1 MHLFTPNHVSLIAA
15 CYPSSSALVSSGP
28 EYRPNAQEL
37 SKLTYYAAN
46 RPGKINK
53 LGGELEKRVKSGC
66 HKAQYG
72 NVRARASL
80 LITLSVLRALAVE
93 CRRDISL
100 LSPALVACLKVTL
113 DTLSSD
119 LEIVARAASVFTAW
133 CTFTDGHVIGADSN
147 LAQDYFAVLR
157 QFAQQSTADVKSV
170 DHELRNRTRLVGL
183 AALTGA
189 VNSEALYC
197 SSSQYK
203 PQVSIISRS
212 LLFHVM
218 HADLTV
224 LDECAEAIKSNATSI
239 YLAEFRSRPVLERR
253 AASIHAHVDGES
265 GPSSSDVLDTS
276 LRALQHMI
284 QHSNGAQMGFLMQA
298 TFEGLGD
305 LKLWEKLDQCR
316 WLAQRACE
324 WAQYQYRYAVPT
336 RLVEQLLSI
345 QDSPICTAQHKALA
359 AMVPAVFTSPVP
371 LVNLSTSDIISNL
384 ITLVLRRVS
393 IDPHDALLPSLVECI
408 SSLGAHVYYSDQIQD
423 LASELISRLVT
434 VEMQGVTGRDKG
446 PGDRRRSQAIRCLL
460 AGLVGLMHAA
470 DGSEVVS
477 NDKNAPHIPLSRT
490 ATPQNNVPS
499 QSPPSHVSRRTRVSG
514 EIWHETLSLICDGD
528 YSVRSDY
535 AHTLVSY
542 LRKEIPKRGDMTD
555 EHGVRR
561 PRPLIEGSPTHQA
574 NSIGLLLFG
583 DSATRSL
590 HATHAYLFILATT
603 SSLGISFNST
613 PSPAYSTSGDIPSIG
628 VTAPT
633 PNESGPTDG
642 HSTDPQ
648 NSSPARRSPALLAR
662 TRKSSNAQRLS
673 ESVPEKVSAAA
684 SASLSDYALIFHVLS
699 AIHEEVP
706 TRGLLVGLPM
716 LIALHGTA
724 EVEDGTND
732 ASKQRVKVI
741 QELLARVWLVLG
753 RVWEC
758 PELVGL
764 AEKVSHFEYYLIL
777 GEIIDRQRNQA
788 LSTMG
793 AAPTLPP
800 LSEFIPGVLRPAQTE
815 VTFPPIEGEREV
827 SQWSSVNAEEAL
839 AILVSSKSV
848 QEATGLDRQGLLRR
862 FSVRWTVD
870 IALRDSDRPNNHR
883 QLTEGGLPLLKLSP
897 ALMAIENLSLQS
909 LTRSVRGV
917 GVTDLREALEGR
929 AGASNPALVR
939 RPSVSTLDHSPSLD
953 LRSSRL
959 ALTRSRSRPK
969 KRAVTS
975 SAGEVRDVLNRL
987 GIGKQNGSSLLK
999 ASFQ

>member
-15 CYPSSSALVSSGP
+15 CYPSSTALTSSGP

-46 RPGKINK
+46 RPGKLNK
-53 LGGELEKRVKSGC
+53 LGGELEKRVKAGC

-113 DTLSSD
+113 DSLSPD
-119 LEIVARAASVFTAW
+119 LEVVARAASVFTAW
-133 CTFTDGHVIGADSN
+133 CTFTDGHVIEADSN
-147 LAQDYFAVLR
+147 LAQDYLAVLR
-157 QFAQQSTADVKSV
+157 RFAQQSTADVKSV

-197 SSSQYK
+197 SSNQYK

-218 HADLTV
+218 HADLSV
-224 LDECAEAIKSNATSI
+224 LDGCAEAIKSNATSM
-239 YLAEFRSRPVLERR
+239 YLAEFRSRPVIERR

-298 TFEGLGD
+298 TFECLGA
-305 LKLWEKLDQCR
+305 LEVWEKLDQCR
-316 WLAQRACE
+316 WLAQKACE

-336 RLVEQLLSI
+336 RLVEQLLLI

-393 IDPHDALLPSLVECI
+393 INPHDALLPSLVECI
-408 SSLGAHVYYSDQIQD
+408 SSLGAHIYYSDQIQD
-423 LASELISRLVT
+423 LASELIGRLVT
-434 VEMQGVTGRDKG
+434 VEMQGVTGRDKE
-446 PGDRRRSQAIRCLL
+446 PGDLRRSQAIRCLL
-460 AGLVGLMHAA
+460 AGLLGLMHAA

-477 NDKNAPHIPLSRT
+477 DDKNAPHIIPSSIT
-490 ATPQNNVPS
+490 SIPQNNGPS
-499 QSPPSHVSRRTRVSG
+499 QRAPSHVSRRTRVSG
-514 EIWHETLSLICDGD
+514 EVWHETLSLLCDGD
-528 YSVRSDY
+528 HSVRSDY
-535 AHTLVSY
+535 AHTLVGY
-542 LRKEIPKRGDMTD
+542 LRKEIPKRGDMID

-561 PRPLIEGSPTHQA
+561 SRPLIEGSPTRQA
-574 NSIGLLLFG
+574 NSTSLLLFG

-590 HATHAYLFILATT
+590 HAAHAYLFILATT
-603 SSLGISFNST
+603 SSLGISFSST
-613 PSPAYSTSGDIPSIG
+613 PSPAYSTNGDIPSIG

-633 PNESGPTDG
+633 PQNESGPING
-642 HSTDPQ
+642 HCTEPQ
-648 NSSPARRSPALLAR
+648 GSSPARRSPGLLAR
-662 TRKSSNAQRLS
+662 TRKSSNAQRLL
-673 ESVPEKVSAAA
+673 ESLPDKVSAAA
-684 SASLSDYALIFHVLS
+684 SASLSDYALILHVMS

-706 TRGLLVGLPM
+706 TRGLLVGTPM
-716 LIALHGTA
+716 LMALHGSA
-724 EVEDGTND
+724 EVKDGTNE
-732 ASKQRVKVI
+732 ACKQRVKVI
-741 QELLARVWLVLG
+741 HELLARVWLVLG

-758 PELVGL
+758 PELANL
-764 AEKVSHFEYYLIL
+764 AEKHQSLPS
-777 GEIIDRQRNQA
+777 
-788 LSTMG
+788 LSD
-793 AAPTLPP
+793 
-800 LSEFIPGVLRPAQTE
+800 FIPGVLRPAQTA
-815 VTFPPIEGEREV
+815 VTFPAIEGEGEV
-827 SQWSSVNAEEAL
+827 LQWSSVNAEEAL

-862 FSVRWTVD
+862 FSVKWTVD
-870 IALRDSDRPNNHR
+870 MALRDSDKPSNHR
-883 QLTEGGLPLLKLSP
+883 QMTESGSPLLKLSP

-929 AGASNPALVR
+929 AGASNPTLVR
-939 RPSVSTLDHSPSLD
+939 RPSVSTLDYSPSLD
-953 LRSSRL
+953 LRSSPL

>member
-15 CYPSSSALVSSGP
+15 CYPSSSVLASSGP

-53 LGGELEKRVKSGC
+53 LGGELEKRVKAGC

-72 NVRARASL
+72 NARARASL

-113 DTLSSD
+113 DSLSSD
-119 LEIVARAASVFTAW
+119 LEVVARAASVFTAW
-133 CTFTDGHVIGADSN
+133 CTFTDGHVIEADSN
-147 LAQDYFAVLR
+147 LARDYLAVLR
-157 QFAQQSTADVKSV
+157 RFAQLSTADVKSV

-197 SSSQYK
+197 SSNQYK
-203 PQVSIISRS
+203 PQVSIISRA

-218 HADLTV
+218 NAELSV

-239 YLAEFRSRPVLERR
+239 YLAEFRSRPVIERR

-265 GPSSSDVLDTS
+265 GPSSFDVLNTS

-284 QHSNGAQMGFLMQA
+284 QHSDGAQMGLLMLA
-298 TFEGLGD
+298 TFEGLSD
-305 LKLWEKLDQCR
+305 LKVWEKLDQSR
-316 WLAQRACE
+316 WLAQKACE

-336 RLVEQLLSI
+336 RLVEQLLLI
-345 QDSPICTAQHKALA
+345 QDSLICTAQHRALA
-359 AMVPAVFTSPVP
+359 TMVPAVFTSPVP

-384 ITLVLRRVS
+384 ITLVLRRIS
-393 IDPHDALLPSLVECI
+393 IDPQDALLSSLVECI
-408 SSLGAHVYYSDQIQD
+408 SSLGAHIYYSDQIQD
-423 LASELISRLVT
+423 LASELVSRLVT
-434 VEMQGVTGRDKG
+434 VEMQGVTGRDKE

-460 AGLVGLMHAA
+460 AGLLGLMRAA
-470 DGSEVVS
+470 DGSQVVAD
-477 NDKNAPHIPLSRT
+477 DKN
-490 ATPQNNVPS
+490 TPQNIPSSSIPQNNDPS
-499 QSPPSHVSRRTRVSG
+499 QRPLSHLSRRTRVSG
-514 EIWHETLSLICDGD
+514 EVWHETLSLLCDGD

-535 AHTLVSY
+535 AHTLVDY

-555 EHGVRR
+555 ENGVRR
-561 PRPLIEGSPTHQA
+561 FRPLIEGSPTHQA
-574 NSIGLLLFG
+574 NNIGILSYG

-613 PSPAYSTSGDIPSIG
+613 PSPAYSANGDIPSIG

-633 PNESGPTDG
+633 PQNESGPVNG

-648 NSSPARRSPALLAR
+648 GSSPARRSPGLLAR
-662 TRKSSNAQRLS
+662 IRKSSNTQRLL

-684 SASLSDYALIFHVLS
+684 SASLSDYALILYVLS

-716 LIALHGTA
+716 LMALHGTTDI
-724 EVEDGTND
+724 EDGTNE
-732 ASKQRVKVI
+732 AFKQRVKVI
-741 QELLARVWLVLG
+741 HELLARVWLVLG

-758 PELVGL
+758 TELVAL
-764 AEKVSHFEYYLIL
+764 AEK
-777 GEIIDRQRNQA
+777 A
-788 LSTMG
+788 LSTME
-793 AAPTLPP
+793 AAPTLPSLP
-800 LSEFIPGVLRPAQTE
+800 EFIPGVLRPAQTE
-815 VTFPPIEGEREV
+815 VRFPPIEAEGAV
-827 SQWSSVNAEEAL
+827 GSWSNVNAEEAL

-848 QEATGLDRQGLLRR
+848 QDATGLDRQGLLRR
-862 FSVRWTVD
+862 CSAKWTID
-870 IALRDSDRPNNHR
+870 TALRDSADRPSSHR
-883 QLTEGGLPLLKLSP
+883 MMESGSPLLKLSP

-917 GVTDLREALEGR
+917 GVTDLRDALEGR

-939 RPSVSTLDHSPSLD
+939 RPSVSTLECSPSLD
-953 LRSSRL
+953 LRSSPL
-959 ALTRSRSRPK
+959 GLTRSRSRPK

-999 ASFQ
+999 ASFQSPA

>member
-15 CYPSSSALVSSGP
+15 CYPSSSALASSGP

-53 LGGELEKRVKSGC
+53 LGGELEKRVKAGC
-66 HKAQYG
+66 YKAQYG

-113 DTLSSD
+113 DSLSSD
-119 LEIVARAASVFTAW
+119 LEVVARAASVFTAW
-133 CTFTDGHVIGADSN
+133 CTFTDGHVIEADSN
-147 LAQDYFAVLR
+147 LARDYLAVLR
-157 QFAQQSTADVKSV
+157 RFAQLSTADVKSV

-197 SSSQYK
+197 SSNHYK
-203 PQVSIISRS
+203 PQVSIISRA

-218 HADLTV
+218 NAELSV

-239 YLAEFRSRPVLERR
+239 YLAEFRSRPVIERR
-253 AASIHAHVDGES
+253 ATEEN
-265 GPSSSDVLDTS
+265 GPSSSDVLNTS

-284 QHSNGAQMGFLMQA
+284 QHSNGAQIGLLMQA

-305 LKLWEKLDQCR
+305 LKVWEKLDQSR
-316 WLAQRACE
+316 WLAQKACE

-336 RLVEQLLSI
+336 RLVEQLLLI
-345 QDSPICTAQHKALA
+345 QDSSICTAQHRALA
-359 AMVPAVFTSPVP
+359 TMVPAVFTSPVP

-393 IDPHDALLPSLVECI
+393 IDPQDALLPSLVECI
-408 SSLGAHVYYSDQIQD
+408 SSLGAHIYYSDQIQD
-423 LASELISRLVT
+423 LASELVSRLVT
-434 VEMQGVTGRDKG
+434 VEMQGVTGRDKE

-460 AGLVGLMHAA
+460 AGLLGLMRAA
-470 DGSEVVS
+470 DGSQVVS
-477 NDKNAPHIPLSRT
+477 DDKNTLQNIPSSSF
-490 ATPQNNVPS
+490 PQNNDPS
-499 QSPPSHVSRRTRVSG
+499 QRPPSHHSRRTRVSG
-514 EIWHETLSLICDGD
+514 EVWHETLSLLCDGD
-528 YSVRSDY
+528 FSVRSDY
-535 AHTLVSY
+535 AHALVDY
-542 LRKEIPKRGDMTD
+542 LRKEIPKRGDTTD
-555 EHGVRR
+555 ENGVRR
-561 PRPLIEGSPTHQA
+561 SRPLIEGSPTHQA
-574 NSIGLLLFG
+574 NSIGILLYG

-613 PSPAYSTSGDIPSIG
+613 PSPAHSTTGDIPSIG
-628 VTAPT
+628 VTAPSQ
-633 PNESGPTDG
+633 NESGPVNG
-642 HSTDPQ
+642 PSTDPHG
-648 NSSPARRSPALLAR
+648 SSPARRSPGLLAR
-662 TRKSSNAQRLS
+662 TRKSSNAQRLL

-684 SASLSDYALIFHVLS
+684 SASLSDYALILYVLS

-706 TRGLLVGLPM
+706 TRGLLAGLPM
-716 LIALHGTA
+716 LMALHGTT
-724 EVEDGTND
+724 EIEDGMNE

-758 PELVGL
+758 TELVDL
-764 AEKVSHFEYYLIL
+764 AEK
-777 GEIIDRQRNQA
+777 A
-788 LSTMG
+788 LSTME
-793 AAPTLPP
+793 AAPTLPSLP
-800 LSEFIPGVLRPAQTE
+800 EFIPGVLRPAQTE
-815 VTFPPIEGEREV
+815 VRFPPIEAEGAV
-827 SQWSSVNAEEAL
+827 GPWSNVNAEEAL

-862 FSVRWTVD
+862 CSAKWSVD
-870 IALRDSDRPNNHR
+870 MALRDADRPSNHR
-883 QLTEGGLPLLKLSP
+883 MMEGGSPLLKLSP

-917 GVTDLREALEGR
+917 GVTDLRDALEGR

-939 RPSVSTLDHSPSLD
+939 RPSVSTLECSPSVD
-953 LRSSRL
+953 LRSSPL
-959 ALTRSRSRPK
+959 GLTRSRSRPK

>member
-15 CYPSSSALVSSGP
+15 CYPSSSALASSGP

-53 LGGELEKRVKSGC
+53 LGGELEKRVKAGC

-100 LSPALVACLKVTL
+100 LSPALVVCLKVTL
-113 DTLSSD
+113 DSLSSD

-133 CTFTDGHVIGADSN
+133 CTFTDGHVIEADSN
-147 LAQDYFAVLR
+147 LARDYLAVLR
-157 QFAQQSTADVKSV
+157 RFAQLSTADVKSV

-197 SSSQYK
+197 SSNHYK
-203 PQVSIISRS
+203 PQVSVISRA

-218 HADLTV
+218 NAELSV

-239 YLAEFRSRPVLERR
+239 YLAEFRSRPAIER
-253 AASIHAHVDGES
+253 HGES
-265 GPSSSDVLDTS
+265 GPSSSDVLNTS
-276 LRALQHMI
+276 LRVLQHMV
-284 QHSNGAQMGFLMQA
+284 QHSNGAQMGLLMQA
-298 TFEGLGD
+298 TFEGLDD
-305 LKLWEKLDQCR
+305 LKVWEKLDQSR
-316 WLAQRACE
+316 WLAQKASE

-336 RLVEQLLSI
+336 RLVEQLLLI
-345 QDSPICTAQHKALA
+345 QDSSICTAQHRALA
-359 AMVPAVFTSPVP
+359 TMVPAVFTSPVP

-393 IDPHDALLPSLVECI
+393 IDPQDALLPSLVECI
-408 SSLGAHVYYSDQIQD
+408 SSLGAHIYYSDQIQD
-423 LASELISRLVT
+423 LASELVSRLVT
-434 VEMQGVTGRDKG
+434 VEMQGVVGCDKE

-460 AGLVGLMHAA
+460 AGLLGLMRAA
-470 DGSEVVS
+470 DGSQMVS
-477 NDKNAPHIPLSRT
+477 DDKNTPKNIPSSSI
-490 ATPQNNVPS
+490 PQNNDPS
-499 QSPPSHVSRRTRVSG
+499 QRPPSHLSRRTRVSG
-514 EIWHETLSLICDGD
+514 EVWHETLSLLCDGD

-535 AHTLVSY
+535 AHTLVDY
-542 LRKEIPKRGDMTD
+542 LRKEIPKRGDTTD
-555 EHGVRR
+555 ENGVRR
-561 PRPLIEGSPTHQA
+561 SRPLIEGSPTHQA
-574 NSIGLLLFG
+574 NSIGILLYG

-613 PSPAYSTSGDIPSIG
+613 PSPAYPTSGDIPSIG

-633 PNESGPTDG
+633 PQNESGLVNG

-648 NSSPARRSPALLAR
+648 GSFPARRSPGLLAR
-662 TRKSSNAQRLS
+662 TRKSSNAHRLL
-673 ESVPEKVSAAA
+673 ENVPEKISAAS
-684 SASLSDYALIFHVLS
+684 SASLSDYALILYVLS

-716 LIALHGTA
+716 LMALHGTT
-724 EVEDGTND
+724 EVEDGTNE

-741 QELLARVWLVLG
+741 QELLARVWLVLA

-758 PELVGL
+758 SELVDL
-764 AEKVSHFEYYLIL
+764 AEK
-777 GEIIDRQRNQA
+777 A
-788 LSTMG
+788 LSTME

-800 LSEFIPGVLRPAQTE
+800 LPEFIPGVLRPAQTE
-815 VTFPPIEGEREV
+815 GEGGVRP
-827 SQWSSVNAEEAL
+827 WSNVNAEEAL
-839 AILVSSKSV
+839 AILASAKSV

-862 FSVRWTVD
+862 CSAKWTVD
-870 IALRDSDRPNNHR
+870 MALRDSADRPSNHR
-883 QLTEGGLPLLKLSP
+883 MMEGGSPLLKLSP

-917 GVTDLREALEGR
+917 GVSDLRDALEGR

-939 RPSVSTLDHSPSLD
+939 RPSVSTLECSPSLD
-953 LRSSRL
+953 LRSSPL
-959 ALTRSRSRPK
+959 GLTRSRSRPK

>member
-15 CYPSSSALVSSGP
+15 CYPSSSALASSGP

-53 LGGELEKRVKSGC
+53 LGGELEKRVKAGC

-113 DTLSSD
+113 DSLPSD
-119 LEIVARAASVFTAW
+119 LEVVARAASVFTAW
-133 CTFTDGHVIGADSN
+133 CTFTDGHVIEADSN
-147 LAQDYFAVLR
+147 LARDYLAVLR
-157 QFAQQSTADVKSV
+157 RFAQLSTADVKSV

-197 SSSQYK
+197 SSNQYK
-203 PQVSIISRS
+203 PQVTIISRA

-218 HADLTV
+218 NVELSV
-224 LDECAEAIKSNATSI
+224 LDECAEAIKSNASSI
-239 YLAEFRSRPVLERR
+239 YLAEFRSRPVIER
-253 AASIHAHVDGES
+253 HGES
-265 GPSSSDVLDTS
+265 GPSSSDVLNTS

-284 QHSNGAQMGFLMQA
+284 QHSNGAQMGLLMQA

-305 LKLWEKLDQCR
+305 LKVWEKLDQSR
-316 WLAQRACE
+316 WLAQKACE

-336 RLVEQLLSI
+336 RLVEQLLLI
-345 QDSPICTAQHKALA
+345 QDSSICTAQHRALA
-359 AMVPAVFTSPVP
+359 TMVPAVFTSPVP

-393 IDPHDALLPSLVECI
+393 IDPQDALLPSLVECI
-408 SSLGAHVYYSDQIQD
+408 SSLGAHIYYSDQIQD
-423 LASELISRLVT
+423 LASELVSRLVT
-434 VEMQGVTGRDKG
+434 VEMQGVTGRDKE

-460 AGLVGLMHAA
+460 AGLLGLMRAA
-470 DGSEVVS
+470 DGSQMVS
-477 NDKNAPHIPLSRT
+477 DNKN
-490 ATPQNNVPS
+490 TPQNIPS
-499 QSPPSHVSRRTRVSG
+499 SSVTQNNDSSQRPASRLSRRTRVSG
-514 EIWHETLSLICDGD
+514 EVWHETLSLLCDGD

-535 AHTLVSY
+535 AHTLVDY
-542 LRKEIPKRGDMTD
+542 LRKEIPKRGDTTD
-555 EHGVRR
+555 ENGVRR
-561 PRPLIEGSPTHQA
+561 SRPLVEGSPTHQA
-574 NSIGLLLFG
+574 NNIGILLYG
-583 DSATRSL
+583 DSAMRSL

-603 SSLGISFNST
+603 SSLDISFNST
-613 PSPAYSTSGDIPSIG
+613 PSPAHSTSGDIPSIG

-633 PNESGPTDG
+633 QNESGPVNG

-648 NSSPARRSPALLAR
+648 GSFPARRSPGLLPGHVKVR
-662 TRKSSNAQRLS
+662 MHNACWRAYLRRSRQ
-673 ESVPEKVSAAA
+673 PT
-684 SASLSDYALIFHVLS
+684 SASLSDYALILYVLS

-706 TRGLLVGLPM
+706 TRGLLTG
-716 LIALHGTA
+716 AN
-724 EVEDGTND
+724 E
-732 ASKQRVKVI
+732 ASKQRVKAI
-741 QELLARVWLVLG
+741 HELLARVWLVLG

-758 PELVGL
+758 TELVDL
-764 AEKVSHFEYYLIL
+764 AEKV
-777 GEIIDRQRNQA
+777 
-788 LSTMG
+788 
-793 AAPTLPP
+793 
-800 LSEFIPGVLRPAQTE
+800 
-815 VTFPPIEGEREV
+815 PPIEAEGAV
-827 SQWSSVNAEEAL
+827 GSWSNVNAEEAL

-848 QEATGLDRQGLLRR
+848 QEATGLDRQALLRR
-862 FSVRWTVD
+862 CSAKWTVD
-870 IALRDSDRPNNHR
+870 TALRDGS
-883 QLTEGGLPLLKLSP
+883 PLLKLSP

-917 GVTDLREALEGR
+917 GVTDLRDALEGR

-939 RPSVSTLDHSPSLD
+939 RPSVSTLECSPSLD
-953 LRSSRL
+953 LRSSPL
-959 ALTRSRSRPK
+959 GLTRSRSRPK

>member
-15 CYPSSSALVSSGP
+15 CYPSSSVLASSGP

-53 LGGELEKRVKSGC
+53 LGGELEKRVRAGC

-72 NVRARASL
+72 NARARASL

-100 LSPALVACLKVTL
+100 LSPALISCLKVTL
-113 DTLSSD
+113 DSLSSD
-119 LEIVARAASVFTAW
+119 LEVVARAASVFTAW
-133 CTFTDGHVIGADSN
+133 CTFTDGHVIEADSN
-147 LAQDYFAVLR
+147 LARDYLAVLR
-157 QFAQQSTADVKSV
+157 RFAQLSTADVKSV

-197 SSSQYK
+197 SSNQYK
-203 PQVSIISRS
+203 PQALIVSRA

-218 HADLTV
+218 NAELSV
-224 LDECAEAIKSNATSI
+224 LDECAEAIKTNATSI
-239 YLAEFRSRPVLERR
+239 YLAEFRSRPVIERR

-284 QHSNGAQMGFLMQA
+284 QHSDGAQMGLLMLA

-305 LKLWEKLDQCR
+305 LKVWEKLDQSR
-316 WLAQRACE
+316 WLAQKACE

-336 RLVEQLLSI
+336 RLVEQLLLI
-345 QDSPICTAQHKALA
+345 QDSSICTAQHRALA
-359 AMVPAVFTSPVP
+359 IMVPAVFTSPVP

-393 IDPHDALLPSLVECI
+393 IDPQDALLPSLVECI
-408 SSLGAHVYYSDQIQD
+408 SSLGAHIYYSDQIQD
-423 LASELISRLVT
+423 LASELVSRLVT
-434 VEMQGVTGRDKG
+434 VEMQGVTGRDKE

-460 AGLVGLMHAA
+460 AGLLGLMRAA
-470 DGSEVVS
+470 DDSQVVS
-477 NDKNAPHIPLSRT
+477 DDKN
-490 ATPQNNVPS
+490 TPQNIPS
-499 QSPPSHVSRRTRVSG
+499 SSIPQNYDTSQRPPSHLPRRTRVSG
-514 EIWHETLSLICDGD
+514 EVWHETLSLLCDGD

-535 AHTLVSY
+535 AHTLVDY

-555 EHGVRR
+555 ENGVRR
-561 PRPLIEGSPTHQA
+561 FRPLIEGSPTRQA
-574 NSIGLLLFG
+574 NSIGILSYG

-603 SSLGISFNST
+603 SSLGVSFNST
-613 PSPAYSTSGDIPSIG
+613 PSTAHSTSGDVPSIG

-633 PNESGPTDG
+633 PQNESGLVNG

-648 NSSPARRSPALLAR
+648 GSSPARRSPGLLAR
-662 TRKSSNAQRLS
+662 IRKSSNTQRLL

-684 SASLSDYALIFHVLS
+684 SASLSDYALILHVLS

-716 LIALHGTA
+716 LMALHGTT
-724 EVEDGTND
+724 EVEDGTNE

-741 QELLARVWLVLG
+741 HELLARVWLVLG

-758 PELVGL
+758 TELVDL
-764 AEKVSHFEYYLIL
+764 AEK
-777 GEIIDRQRNQA
+777 A
-788 LSTMG
+788 LSTME
-793 AAPTLPP
+793 AAPTLPSLP
-800 LSEFIPGVLRPAQTE
+800 EFIPGVLRPAQTA
-815 VTFPPIEGEREV
+815 VRFPPIEVEEAVGI
-827 SQWSSVNAEEAL
+827 WSNVNAEEAL

-862 FSVRWTVD
+862 CSAKWTVE
-870 IALRDSDRPNNHR
+870 IALKDSADRPSNHR
-883 QLTEGGLPLLKLSP
+883 MMEGGSPLLKLSP

-917 GVTDLREALEGR
+917 GVTDLRDALEGR

-939 RPSVSTLDHSPSLD
+939 RPSVSTLECSPSLD
-953 LRSSRL
+953 LRSSPL
-959 ALTRSRSRPK
+959 GLTRSRSRPK

-999 ASFQ
+999 ASFQSPV

>member
-15 CYPSSSALVSSGP
+15 CYPSSSALASSGP

-53 LGGELEKRVKSGC
+53 LGSELEKRVKAGC

-72 NVRARASL
+72 NTRARASL

-113 DTLSSD
+113 DSLSSD
-119 LEIVARAASVFTAW
+119 LEVVARAASVFTAW
-133 CTFTDGHVIGADSN
+133 CTFTDGHVIEADSN
-147 LAQDYFAVLR
+147 LARDYLAVLR
-157 QFAQQSTADVKSV
+157 RFAQLSTADVKSV

-197 SSSQYK
+197 SSNQYE
-203 PQVSIISRS
+203 PQVSTISRA

-218 HADLTV
+218 NAELSV

-239 YLAEFRSRPVLERR
+239 YLAEFRSRPVIERR

-265 GPSSSDVLDTS
+265 GPSSSDVLNTS

-284 QHSNGAQMGFLMQA
+284 QHSNGAQMGLLMQA

-305 LKLWEKLDQCR
+305 LKVWEKLDQSR
-316 WLAQRACE
+316 WLAQKACE

-336 RLVEQLLSI
+336 RLVEQLLLI
-345 QDSPICTAQHKALA
+345 QDSSICTAQHRALA
-359 AMVPAVFTSPVP
+359 TMVPAVFTSPVP

-393 IDPHDALLPSLVECI
+393 IDPQDALLPSLVECI
-408 SSLGAHVYYSDQIQD
+408 SSLGAHIYYSDQIQD
-423 LASELISRLVT
+423 LASELVSRLVT
-434 VEMQGVTGRDKG
+434 IEMQGVTGRDKE

-460 AGLVGLMHAA
+460 AGLLGLMRAA
-470 DGSEVVS
+470 DGSQVVS
-477 NDKNAPHIPLSRT
+477 DDKNI
-490 ATPQNNVPS
+490 PQNIPS
-499 QSPPSHVSRRTRVSG
+499 PSIAQNNDPLQRPPSHLSRRTRVSG
-514 EIWHETLSLICDGD
+514 EVWYETLSLLCDGD

-535 AHTLVSY
+535 AHTLVDY
-542 LRKEIPKRGDMTD
+542 LRKEIPKRGDTTD
-555 EHGVRR
+555 ENGVRR
-561 PRPLIEGSPTHQA
+561 SRPLVEGSPTHQA
-574 NSIGLLLFG
+574 HSIGILLYG

-613 PSPAYSTSGDIPSIG
+613 PSPAHSTSGDIPSIG

-633 PNESGPTDG
+633 QNDSGPVNG

-648 NSSPARRSPALLAR
+648 GSSPARRSPGLLAR
-662 TRKSSNAQRLS
+662 TRKSSNAQRLL

-684 SASLSDYALIFHVLS
+684 SASLSDYALILYVLS

-716 LIALHGTA
+716 LMALHGTT
-724 EVEDGTND
+724 EVEDGTNE
-732 ASKQRVKVI
+732 ASKQRVKAI

-758 PELVGL
+758 TELVDL
-764 AEKVSHFEYYLIL
+764 AEK
-777 GEIIDRQRNQA
+777 A
-788 LSTMG
+788 LSTME
-793 AAPTLPP
+793 AAPTLPSLP
-800 LSEFIPGVLRPAQTE
+800 EFIPGVLRPAQ
-815 VTFPPIEGEREV
+815 REV
-827 SQWSSVNAEEAL
+827 SFPPMGAEEAVGPWSNVNAEEAL

-848 QEATGLDRQGLLRR
+848 QEATGLDRQALLRR
-862 FSVRWTVD
+862 CSAKWTVD
-870 IALRDSDRPNNHR
+870 MAFRDAADRPSNHR
-883 QLTEGGLPLLKLSP
+883 MMEGGSPLLKLSP

-917 GVTDLREALEGR
+917 GVTDLRDALEGR

-939 RPSVSTLDHSPSLD
+939 RPSVSTLECSPSLD
-953 LRSSRL
+953 LRSSPL
-959 ALTRSRSRPK
+959 GLTRSRSRPK

-999 ASFQ
+999 ASFQSPA

>member
-15 CYPSSSALVSSGP
+15 CYPSSSALASSGP

-113 DTLSSD
+113 DSLSSD
-119 LEIVARAASVFTAW
+119 LEVVARAASVFTAW

-147 LAQDYFAVLR
+147 LARDYLAVLR
-157 QFAQQSTADVKSV
+157 RFVQLSTAEVKSV

-197 SSSQYK
+197 SSTQYK
-203 PQVSIISRS
+203 PQVSIISHA

-218 HADLTV
+218 NADLSV

-239 YLAEFRSRPVLERR
+239 YLAEFRSRPVIERR
-253 AASIHAHVDGES
+253 AASIHAHIDGES
-265 GPSSSDVLDTS
+265 GPSSSDVLNTS

-284 QHSNGAQMGFLMQA
+284 QHSNGAQIGFLMQA
-298 TFEGLGD
+298 TFEGLSD
-305 LKLWEKLDQCR
+305 LKVWEKLDQSR
-316 WLAQRACE
+316 WLAQKACE

-336 RLVEQLLSI
+336 RLVEQLLLI
-345 QDSPICTAQHKALA
+345 QDSSICTAQHRALA

-393 IDPHDALLPSLVECI
+393 IDPQDALLPSLVECI
-408 SSLGAHVYYSDQIQD
+408 SSLGAHIYYSDQIQD
-423 LASELISRLVT
+423 LASELVSRLVT
-434 VEMQGVTGRDKG
+434 VEMQGVIGRDKE

-460 AGLVGLMHAA
+460 AGLLGLMRAA
-470 DGSEVVS
+470 DGSEV
-477 NDKNAPHIPLSRT
+477 
-490 ATPQNNVPS
+490 NNVPS
-499 QSPPSHVSRRTRVSG
+499 QRPPSHLSRRTRVSG
-514 EIWHETLSLICDGD
+514 EVWHETLSLLCDGD

-535 AHTLVSY
+535 AHTLVDY
-542 LRKEIPKRGDMTD
+542 LRKEIPK
-555 EHGVRR
+555 HVLV
-561 PRPLIEGSPTHQA
+561 PLIEGSPTHQA
-574 NSIGLLLFG
+574 NNIGILLYG

-603 SSLGISFNST
+603 SSLGISFSST
-613 PSPAYSTSGDIPSIG
+613 PSPAYSTS

-633 PNESGPTDG
+633 PQND
-642 HSTDPQ
+642 TDPQ
-648 NSSPARRSPALLAR
+648 GSSAARRSPGLLAR
-662 TRKSSNAQRLS
+662 TRKSSNAQRLL

-684 SASLSDYALIFHVLS
+684 SASLSDYALILYVLS

-716 LIALHGTA
+716 LMALHGTT

-758 PELVGL
+758 TELVDL
-764 AEKVSHFEYYLIL
+764 AEK
-777 GEIIDRQRNQA
+777 A
-788 LSTMG
+788 LSTME
-793 AAPTLPP
+793 AAPILPTLP
-800 LSEFIPGVLRPAQTE
+800 EFVPGVLRPAQTQ
-815 VTFPPIEGEREV
+815 VTFPPIEGGG
-827 SQWSSVNAEEAL
+827 AEAL

-862 FSVRWTVD
+862 YM
-870 IALRDSDRPNNHR
+870 ALRDSAERPSNHR
-883 QLTEGGLPLLKLSP
+883 LMEGGSPLLKLSP

-917 GVTDLREALEGR
+917 GVTDLRDALEGR

-939 RPSVSTLDHSPSLD
+939 RPSVSTLECSPSLD
-953 LRSSRL
+953 LRSSPL
-959 ALTRSRSRPK
+959 GLTRSRSRPK

>member
-15 CYPSSSALVSSGP
+15 CYPSSSALASSGP

-113 DTLSSD
+113 ESLSSD
-119 LEIVARAASVFTAW
+119 LEVVARAASVFTAW

-147 LAQDYFAVLR
+147 LARDYLAVLR
-157 QFAQQSTADVKSV
+157 RFAQQSTADVKSV

-203 PQVSIISRS
+203 PQASIISRA

-218 HADLTV
+218 NADLSV
-224 LDECAEAIKSNATSI
+224 LDECAEAIKSNASSI
-239 YLAEFRSRPVLERR
+239 YLAEFRSRPVIERR
-253 AASIHAHVDGES
+253 AASIHAHIDGES
-265 GPSSSDVLDTS
+265 GPSSSDVLNTS
-276 LRALQHMI
+276 LRALQHMV

-305 LKLWEKLDQCR
+305 LKVWEKLEQSR
-316 WLAQRACE
+316 WLAQKACE
-324 WAQYQYRYAVPT
+324 WAQYQYRYAVPSQ
-336 RLVEQLLSI
+336 LVEQLLSI
-345 QDSPICTAQHKALA
+345 QDSLICTAQHKALA

-408 SSLGAHVYYSDQIQD
+408 SSLGAHIYYSDQIQD
-423 LASELISRLVT
+423 LASELVSRLVT
-434 VEMQGVTGRDKG
+434 VEMQGITGRDKET
-446 PGDRRRSQAIRCLL
+446 GDRRRSQAIRCLL
-460 AGLVGLMHAA
+460 AGLLGLMRAA
-470 DGSEVVS
+470 DGSEVVPD
-477 NDKNAPHIPLSRT
+477 DKNAPHNIPSST
-490 ATPQNNVPS
+490 ISTPQNNVPS
-499 QSPPSHVSRRTRVSG
+499 QRPPSHVSRRTRISG
-514 EIWHETLSLICDGD
+514 ETWHETLSLLCDGD

-535 AHTLVSY
+535 AQTLVDY
-542 LRKEIPKRGDMTD
+542 LRKEIPKRGDTTD

-561 PRPLIEGSPTHQA
+561 SRPLVEGSPTHQA
-574 NSIGLLLFG
+574 NSIGILLFG

-603 SSLGISFNST
+603 SSLGVSFSST
-613 PSPAYSTSGDIPSIG
+613 PSPAYSTNGDIPSIG

-633 PNESGPTDG
+633 PQNESGPING
-642 HSTDPQ
+642 HSADPQ
-648 NSSPARRSPALLAR
+648 GSSPARRSPGLLAR
-662 TRKSSNAQRLS
+662 TRKSSNTQRLL

-684 SASLSDYALIFHVLS
+684 SASLSDYALILYVLS

-716 LIALHGTA
+716 LMALHATTQ
-724 EVEDGTND
+724 VEDGANN

-758 PELVGL
+758 TELVDL
-764 AEKVSHFEYYLIL
+764 AEK
-777 GEIIDRQRNQA
+777 A
-788 LSTMG
+788 LSTME
-793 AAPTLPP
+793 AAPTLPSLP
-800 LSEFIPGVLRPAQTE
+800 EFIPGVLRPAQTA
-815 VTFPPIEGEREV
+815 VMFPPIEGEGEV
-827 SQWSSVNAEEAL
+827 GPWSDVNAEEAL
-839 AILVSSKSV
+839 AVLVSSKSV

-862 FSVRWTVD
+862 CSAKWTVD
-870 IALRDSDRPNNHR
+870 MALRDSADRPSNHR
-883 QLTEGGLPLLKLSP
+883 QIMEGGSPLLKLSP

-917 GVTDLREALEGR
+917 GVTDLRDALEGR

-939 RPSVSTLDHSPSLD
+939 RPSVSTLDCSPSLD
-953 LRSSRL
+953 LRSSPL
-959 ALTRSRSRPK
+959 GLTRSRSRPK

-999 ASFQ
+999 ASFQSPA

>member
-15 CYPSSSALVSSGP
+15 CYPSSSALASSGP

-53 LGGELEKRVKSGC
+53 LGGELEKRVKAGC

-113 DTLSSD
+113 DSLPSD
-119 LEIVARAASVFTAW
+119 LEVVARAASVFTAW
-133 CTFTDGHVIGADSN
+133 CTFTDGHVIEADSN
-147 LAQDYFAVLR
+147 LARDYLAVLR
-157 QFAQQSTADVKSV
+157 RFAQLSTADVKSV

-197 SSSQYK
+197 SSNQYK
-203 PQVSIISRS
+203 PQVTIISRA

-218 HADLTV
+218 NVELSV
-224 LDECAEAIKSNATSI
+224 LDECAEAIKSNASSI
-239 YLAEFRSRPVLERR
+239 YLAEFRSRPVIERR

-265 GPSSSDVLDTS
+265 GPSSSDVLNTS

-284 QHSNGAQMGFLMQA
+284 QHSNGAQMGLLMQA

-305 LKLWEKLDQCR
+305 LKVWEKLDQSR
-316 WLAQRACE
+316 WLAQKACE

-336 RLVEQLLSI
+336 RLVEQLLLI
-345 QDSPICTAQHKALA
+345 QDSSICTAQHRALA
-359 AMVPAVFTSPVP
+359 TMVPAVFTSPVP

-393 IDPHDALLPSLVECI
+393 IDPQDALLPSLVECI
-408 SSLGAHVYYSDQIQD
+408 SSLGAHIYYSDQIQD
-423 LASELISRLVT
+423 LASELVSRLVT
-434 VEMQGVTGRDKG
+434 VEIQGVTGRDKE

-460 AGLVGLMHAA
+460 AGLLGLMRAA
-470 DGSEVVS
+470 DGSQMVS
-477 NDKNAPHIPLSRT
+477 DNKN
-490 ATPQNNVPS
+490 TPQTIPSSSVTQNNDSS
-499 QSPPSHVSRRTRVSG
+499 QRPASRLSRRTRVSG
-514 EIWHETLSLICDGD
+514 EVWHETLSLLCDGD

-535 AHTLVSY
+535 AHTLVDY
-542 LRKEIPKRGDMTD
+542 LRKEIPKRGDTTD
-555 EHGVRR
+555 ENGVRR
-561 PRPLIEGSPTHQA
+561 SRPLVEGSPTHQA
-574 NSIGLLLFG
+574 NNIGILLYG
-583 DSATRSL
+583 DSAMRSL

-603 SSLGISFNST
+603 SSLDISFNST
-613 PSPAYSTSGDIPSIG
+613 PSPAHSTSGDIPSIG

-633 PNESGPTDG
+633 QNESGPVNG

-648 NSSPARRSPALLAR
+648 GSFPARRSPGLLSR
-662 TRKSSNAQRLS
+662 TRKSSNAQRLL
-673 ESVPEKVSAAA
+673 ESVPEKVSAAT
-684 SASLSDYALIFHVLS
+684 SASLSDYALILYVLS

-716 LIALHGTA
+716 LMALHGST
-724 EVEDGTND
+724 EVEDGANE
-732 ASKQRVKVI
+732 ASKQRVKAI
-741 QELLARVWLVLG
+741 HELLARVWLVLG

-758 PELVGL
+758 TELVDL
-764 AEKVSHFEYYLIL
+764 AEK
-777 GEIIDRQRNQA
+777 A
-788 LSTMG
+788 LSTME
-793 AAPTLPP
+793 APPTLPSLP
-800 LSEFIPGVLRPAQTE
+800 EFIPGILRPAQTE
-815 VTFPPIEGEREV
+815 VRFPPIEAEGAV
-827 SQWSSVNAEEAL
+827 GSWSNVNAEEAL

-848 QEATGLDRQGLLRR
+848 QEATGLDRQALLRR
-862 FSVRWTVD
+862 CSAKWTVD
-870 IALRDSDRPNNHR
+870 TALRDADRPSNHR
-883 QLTEGGLPLLKLSP
+883 MMEGSPLLKLSP

-917 GVTDLREALEGR
+917 GVTDLRDALEGR

-939 RPSVSTLDHSPSLD
+939 RPSVSTLECSPSLD
-953 LRSSRL
+953 LRSSPL
-959 ALTRSRSRPK
+959 GLTRSRSRPK

-999 ASFQ
+999 ASFQSPA